1 MNNQEPVLQT
11 GRPKTA
17 GKTGETVLNT
27 SSFDACPTAGFSS
40 WSTGP
45 AVHIEVG
52 RGQVKAQEKHFF
64 MDHQLYSTAKHFKCF
79 YTKTSTYYRT

>member
-64 MDHQLYSTAKHFKCF
+64 HGPSIVLNSKAF
-79 YTKTSTYYRT
+79 